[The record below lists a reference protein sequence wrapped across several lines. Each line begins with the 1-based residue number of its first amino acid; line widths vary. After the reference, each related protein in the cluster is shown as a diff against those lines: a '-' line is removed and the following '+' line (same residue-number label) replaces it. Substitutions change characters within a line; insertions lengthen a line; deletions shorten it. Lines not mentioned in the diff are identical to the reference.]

1 MYQDLEAIRDD
12 LKQLER
18 TLQSRDG
25 TSCIE
30 QAFEACARRVSDAMG
45 ACGGVQDR
53 AVLQKIYRGMIAARS
68 IVRQLRELPGD
79 GHSSFH

>member
-1 MYQDLEAIRDD
+1 MYQDLEAVRDD

-25 TSCIE
+25 TSRIE
-30 QAFEACARRVSDAMG
+30 QAFEACATRVSEATG
-45 ACGGVQDR
+45 ACSGVQDR
-53 AVLQKIYRGMIAARS
+53 AALQKIYRGMIAARS
-68 IVRQLRELPGD
+68 IVRQLRELPND